1 MAAGAEARPGPA
13 LETAEEQR
21 KAFRQLDIILAILL
35 FFLFMGLYH
44 IVAMLTIGDW
54 DFWVDWKDRRWW
66 ILLTPVVL
74 ISMPAAVQYIFW
86 AKFRLP
92 FAATLLTFCLVVAEW
107 LNRFVNMHGWAY
119 FPLDFIWP
127 ATLIPSGIALDVV
140 LLLTGSYVMTAIF
153 GGALWSILFYPTNWV
168 MLARYMVPTNMHG
181 FLMSLADVMGYQFVR
196 TGTPEYLRII
206 DRGTLRSFGQDPI
219 YISLAFSM
227 FACML
232 VYMVFMGVGYLFTRT
247 QFSWFKR
254 V

>member
-1 MAAGAEARPGPA
+1 MAAGLQARARPALDTA
-13 LETAEEQR
+13 LERR
-21 KAFRQLDIILAILL
+21 KAFRQFDIVLTFLL

-44 IVAMLTIGDW
+44 IVAMLTVGDW

-74 ISMPAAVQYIFW
+74 ISMPAAAQYIFW
-86 AKFRLP
+86 EKFRLP
-92 FAATLLTFCLVVAEW
+92 FAATLLTLCLVVAEW
-107 LNRFVNMHGWAY
+107 LNRVVNMHGWAY

-127 ATLIPSGIALDVV
+127 STLIPSGIALDVV
-140 LLLTGSYVMTAIF
+140 LLLTGSYLTTAII
-153 GGALWSILFYPTNWV
+153 GGGLWSILFYPTNWV

-219 YISLAFSM
+219 YISLAFAT

-232 VYMVFMGVGYLFTRT
+232 VYILFVGVGYLFTRT
-247 QFSWFKR
+247 QFRWFKR